1 MTKLTYVQNY
11 FEDATLKEYT
21 FNLYSTIGGY
31 GVNGQEFANELA
43 FIASL
48 EEVETIHVRI
58 CSPGGSVLDGM
69 AIISAMLNCKKTII
83 TYLDGVAASIASLI
97 FLCGDITMMWE
108 SGILMFHNTSG
119 GNPEVLEKFN
129 AVLNTLYQKRLKR
142 TAEEVKAWMDAET
155 YFLPTEA
162 VALGLVDKVFETKE
176 KVSYAEKA
184 KEEGVENATALF
196 DLYVQN
202 LGIFEGNDSLNLK
215 NKEDE
220 MIQDKL
226 VELFNLGT
234 DVTGDQVVEKVQE
247 TLTQLQNLAVLQDAK
262 LALETQ
268 VTNFT
273 SELESIKNQLTE
285 KEAQLSEKDGEITEL
300 TTAKEAKETQ
310 VIELTNKLTEY
321 EGEEVKRQNERV
333 EVLVNSALASFKIT
347 ANEKDAW
354 TASAVENYDRTE
366 KMLAGMRSLRNKIS
380 DVLNKQEDPN
390 AQALNPFAAKKAEL
404 KKALKK

>member
-1 MTKLTYVQNY
+1 MTKLNYVQNN

-21 FNLYSTIGGY
+21 FNLYSVIGGY
-31 GVNGQEFANELA
+31 GVNGQDFANELA

-69 AIISAMLNCKKTII
+69 AIISAMLTCKKTII

-129 AVLNTLYQKRLKR
+129 TVLNTLYQKRLKR

-162 VALGLVDKVFETKE
+162 VALGMVDKVFETKE

-184 KEEGVENATALF
+184 GVEQATALF

-202 LGIFEGNDSLNLK
+202 LGIFEGNDSLTLK
-215 NKEDE
+215 NNYDD
-220 MIQDKL
+220 MLQDKL
-226 VELFNLGT
+226 VELYNLGA
-234 DVTGDQVVEKVQE
+234 DVTGDQVLEKVQE
-247 TLTQLQNLAVLQDAK
+247 TLAQLQNLAVLQDAK
-262 LALETQ
+262 LTLETQ

-273 SELESIKNQLTE
+273 TELESVKNQLTE
-285 KEAQLSEKDGEITEL
+285 KDTQLGEKNLEITEL
-300 TTAKEAKETQ
+300 TTAKETKETQ

-321 EGEEVKRQNERV
+321 QGEEVKRQNERV
-333 EVLVNSALASFKIT
+333 EALVNSALASHKIT
-347 ANEKDAW
+347 ANEKEAW

-380 DVLNKQEDPN
+380 DVINKQDDPN
-390 AQALNPFAAKKAEL
+390 AQALDPFAAKKAEVKKTL
-404 KKALKK
+404 KK